1 MERRLGTDANM
12 SGSWGVGFTPGSRPY
27 PAHPTVAG
35 TCLSCQ
41 HPVAAIGPGEGPAGT
56 AQS

>member
-1 MERRLGTDANM
+1 MGTDANM
-12 SGSWGVGFTPGSRPY
+12 SGSRGVGFTPGSRPY
-27 PAHPTVAG
+27 PAHPTAAG